1 MNTKVVK
8 LTWEEGL
15 PGWLSEEIETST
27 NKTSLRSRAEY
38 AKLLTS
44 DEEVLHIIHTWLVEP
59 ADLYQQE
66 NWFNNRWAIFLS
78 HEELVSGEGQKEEA
92 EQGLNELLQSG
103 KIILE
108 N

>member
-1 MNTKVVK
+1 
-8 LTWEEGL
+8 
-15 PGWLSEEIETST
+15 
-27 NKTSLRSRAEY
+27 
-38 AKLLTS
+38 
-44 DEEVLHIIHTWLVEP
+44 LVEP

>member
-1 MNTKVVK
+1 MNTKAVK
-8 LTWEEGL
+8 LTWKEGL
-15 PGWLSEEIETST
+15 PRWLSEEVETNV

-44 DEEVLHIIHTWLVEP
+44 GEEVLHIIHTWLVEP

-78 HEELVSGEGQKEEA
+78 HEELASGEGQKEEA
-92 EQGLNELLQSG
+92 EQGLNKLLQSRE
-103 KIILE
+103 ITLE
-108 N
+108 S